1 MITLHHCPNSRS
13 SGARSL
19 LEQMGVPYE
28 LHAMDLR
35 AGENRRPAYLAVNP
49 LGKVPAI
56 EEDGALITEQG
67 AVFLYL
73 ADRFPEAGLAPLIG
87 DPLRGPFLR
96 WLFFYGSAF
105 EPAVVDHAQKRDP
118 GMASM
123 SPYGTYE
130 AVIDTLRDQLAK
142 GPWLLGERLTAADI
156 LWGVAL
162 GWTMMFGVVPKH
174 PEFVAFAER
183 VAALPGVKSAA
194 AKDAELAAAHEAA
207 RDKG

>member
-13 SGARSL
+13 NGTLSL
-19 LEQMGVPYE
+19 LEEMGVPYT

-35 AGENRRPAYLAVNP
+35 AGENRQPAYLSINP

-56 EEDGALITEQG
+56 EDDGALVTEQG
-67 AVFLYL
+67 AIFLYL
-73 ADRFPEAGLAPLIG
+73 ADRFPEAGLAPPIG

-105 EPAVVDHAQKRDP
+105 EPAVVDHAQKREP
-118 GMASM
+118 GPASM

-130 AVIDTLRDQLAK
+130 AVIDTLRGQLAK
-142 GPWLLGERLTAADI
+142 GPWLLGERFTAADI

-162 GWTMMFGVVPKH
+162 NWTMMFGVVPKH
-174 PEFVAFAER
+174 PEFVAFTER
-183 VAALPGVKSAA
+183 VMARPGVQRAA
-194 AKDAELAAAHEAA
+194 AKDAELSAAHEAA
-207 RDKG
+207 RAKG